1 MSTTKQQPMDNHRPT
16 APSSTPRWLILLP
29 LMVIHLSPQ
38 AVFTLE
44 APQGSAVLQ
53 TEATAASASMELA
66 KGKAKGGK
74 HKHHSR

>member
-44 APQGSAVLQ
+44 APQGHAVLQ
-53 TEATAASASMELA
+53 PAATASMELA

>member
-1 MSTTKQQPMDNHRPT
+1 MANHRPS

-29 LMVIHLSPQ
+29 LLVIHLNPQ

-44 APQGSAVLQ
+44 APQGNAVLQ
-53 TEATAASASMELA
+53 PSTTASMELA